1 MPMIQAEP
9 LRNATYSWS
18 SALAIPL
25 RVEAGK
31 EAAMNRTMKR
41 LTKPGRRRRASAPH
55 VTRRPAADVLSAD
68 AGDLAEM
75 PLGPAIAA
83 VLTGGDL
90 DADWM
95 RAWDAGDEAV
105 GGSTATPDQDIVD
118 EIGRAL
124 GVEQESD
131 AEVWTSREILRERD
145 RHRWQ
150 QEE

>member
-1 MPMIQAEP
+1 MRQ
-9 LRNATYSWS
+9 
-18 SALAIPL
+18 
-25 RVEAGK
+25 
-31 EAAMNRTMKR
+31 TMKR
-41 LTKPGRRRRASAPH
+41 TMRAHGTRPMAAGH
-55 VTRRPAADVLSAD
+55 VTHPRAAGVLLED
-68 AGDLAEM
+68 AGDLVALS
-75 PLGPAIAA
+75 LGPEINA

-124 GVEQESD
+124 GVEQDPD

-150 QEE
+150 QEG